1 MKPNQVT
8 TANSI
13 FWKIVTGFST
23 LMNRGKKYYLLAG
36 FSQVYFLIYS
46 FLLFK
51 QVKFM
56 EDPGIDGR
64 IILWWIFRKGDG
76 GHVLDWSGSGKR
88 QVAGTRQ

>member
-1 MKPNQVT
+1 MD
-8 TANSI
+8 
-13 FWKIVTGFST
+13 TG
-23 LMNRGKKYYLLAG
+23 RKCYLLAG

-64 IILWWIFRKGDG
+64 IILRWIFRKWDG
-76 GHVLDWSGSGKR
+76 GQILD
-88 QVAGTRQ
+88 

>member
-1 MKPNQVT
+1 
-8 TANSI
+8 
-13 FWKIVTGFST
+13 
-23 LMNRGKKYYLLAG
+23 LAG

-64 IILWWIFRKGDG
+64 KILWWIFRKWDG
-76 GHVLDWSGSGKR
+76 GHVLDWSGSG
-88 QVAGTRQ
+88 